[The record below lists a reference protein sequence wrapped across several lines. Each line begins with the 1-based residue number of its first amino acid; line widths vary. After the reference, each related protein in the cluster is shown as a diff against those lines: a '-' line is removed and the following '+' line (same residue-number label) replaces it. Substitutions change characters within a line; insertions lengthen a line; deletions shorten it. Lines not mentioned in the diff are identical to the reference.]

1 MKSYKKSTF
10 FDIKSTFFFKLLISL
25 FQLCIFRSQVGNQI
39 DRRTE
44 DDMLK
49 EDAIMLVV
57 TSAMARYASEN
68 NGKRGLSRDAVI
80 DAVVSFGGDINDV
93 KLAMMEGLRRISTYS

>member
-10 FDIKSTFFFKLLISL
+10 FDIKSTFFFKLLITL
-25 FQLCIFRSQVGNQI
+25 FQLCIFSSPVGNQI

-44 DDMLK
+44 DEMLK

-68 NGKRGLSRDAVI
+68 TVSERHRFIKRLQLLLIFS
-80 DAVVSFGGDINDV
+80 
-93 KLAMMEGLRRISTYS
+93 